1 MIEKKTCKKCGKIL
15 PKDYKYNKCESCRN
29 KTLGGIRKAGEVVGG
44 IALTVAPFILKN
56 VLGGKNKK
64 K

>member
-1 MIEKKTCKKCGKIL
+1 MIEKKTCKKCARDL

-29 KTLGGIRKAGEVVGG
+29 KTLGGIRKAVEVVGGG
-44 IALTVAPFILKN
+44 IALTVATFILKI
-56 VLGGKNKK
+56 KK